1 MVKSIDNL
9 EKQVDA
15 FEQALSEN
23 PDTDLRDFLPR
34 TDDPI
39 YADTSLELMRID
51 LEHRWKVGSP
61 RPLDNYLSSFS
72 DVFEDSSRL
81 SELAFEEYRCRA
93 QAGEKVH
100 PEEYTQRYSV
110 PIDDWPLEDLTTTKP
125 HPWQSFETIDD
136 LGDESSRL
144 VDAIQLFPEVGHKF
158 LDFELIDRLG
168 QGSFATVF
176 LARQSQLAD
185 RQVVLKVS
193 AVSSVEPDYLARLQH
208 TNIVPIYS
216 VHQRDNLQAVCM
228 PYFGRTTLADVVRE
242 LKPLKQSPATGQ
254 FFIEQLRQEAPSD
267 ESRAAEPTK
276 HSPLQMLQQSSYVD
290 AVIQLAAELASGLEH
305 AHQAGILHRDIKPAN
320 VLLTDDGRPMLLDFN
335 MSDDIVVGGR
345 TCLVVGGTWP
355 YMSPEQRRSMDTGQP
370 IDQRSDIYSLGVLI
384 YQLLCR
390 RLPTDPATTDGP
402 NEINPWAEAADA
414 PTISEIQ
421 MQNPAVTRGVAS
433 ILQKC
438 LEVDRDARYQ
448 TMLELKEDLQRHL
461 EHRPL
466 AHAADRSLVERAQ
479 KWARRHPRVVSASTI
494 GCVAGVLLVAAMVSL
509 AWRDRVVKRYQ
520 AESLVQELHQTL
532 PELRIMF
539 GARRVDDQLGI
550 QAKEASR
557 QILDRVDPQP
567 EESWYEQGHVRRL
580 SEEDRNQ
587 LRDET
592 AELYSLMAA
601 SLVRSAAQATDDVEA
616 AEAFERADAYLER
629 AQQLYPDETPDTL
642 ADQRQSIESRRT
654 PGEQAAVSQLVN
666 ATMQDEPTAMLA
678 QQLMSQ
684 GRYLQAVP
692 FLEALR
698 TANPNDASTWFLLG
712 NSYAA
717 LSRFSEAE
725 GCFTTCATLWPESYL
740 AWFNR
745 GLCRLQ
751 MGQFAPAVEDFDR
764 VLELRPDYPPAL
776 FNRALGRKAIK
787 QYTGAIE
794 DLTRVIALQGPR
806 CRTLLVRAR
815 VYELMDD
822 AEAAEADRLQA
833 LQTEPVDANGW
844 MARALARVEDDP
856 AAALQDVQRAQQ
868 IAPELRD
875 VGRNL
880 AYIHAEHL
888 DQPEQAAQI
897 LADLV
902 TRFGNPDDVM
912 SQAVMLARMGR
923 DADAIAMGNQ
933 ALESRR
939 DGKLVFQMACVYSLN
954 ADEHPEYVDLSVAHL
969 AEAISMEPH
978 LLGKLVKDT
987 DLNNIRTTS
996 EFRRVMQAAITLQR
1010 KVRDLKKSQP

>member
-1 MVKSIDNL
+1 MANSIDNL

-15 FEQALSEN
+15 FEQALTEN

-34 TDDPI
+34 TDDPS
-39 YADTSLELMRID
+39 YANTSIELMRID

-61 RPLDNYLSSFS
+61 RSLENYLSSFS
-72 DVFEDSSRL
+72 DIFQDSSRL

-93 QAGEKVH
+93 QAGEEVR

-110 PIDDWPLEDLTTTKP
+110 PVDDWPIEGLMKTEP
-125 HPWQSFETIDD
+125 HPWQSLETIDD

-144 VDAIQLFPEVGHKF
+144 VGAIKLFPEVGHGF

-193 AVSSVEPDYLARLQH
+193 AVPSVEPDHLARLQH

-228 PYFGRTTLADVVRE
+228 PYFGRTTLADVVRK
-242 LKPLKQSPATGQ
+242 LTPLKQSPETGQ
-254 FFIEQLRQEAPSD
+254 FFIEQLRQGDHRD
-267 ESRAAEPTK
+267 ESHSAEQMQ
-276 HSPLQMLQQSSYVD
+276 HLRLQTLQQSSYVD
-290 AVIQLAAELASGLEH
+290 AVVQLAADLASGLEH
-305 AHQAGILHRDIKPAN
+305 AHQEGILHRDIKPAN

-355 YMSPEQRRSMDTGQP
+355 YMSPEQRRSMNTGQA

-390 RLPTDPATTDGP
+390 RLPTDPSTADVP
-402 NEINPWAEAADA
+402 NEMDPWPEAADT

-421 MQNPAVTRGVAS
+421 TRNPAVSRGVAS

-438 LEVDRDARYQ
+438 LEVDREARYQ

-466 AHAADRSLVERAQ
+466 AHAADRSIVERTQ
-479 KWARRHPRVVSASTI
+479 KWARRHPRLVSATTI
-494 GCVAGVLLVAAMVSL
+494 GCVAGVLLVTAMVAL

-520 AESLVQELHQTL
+520 AEALVQELHQTL

-539 GARRVDDQLGI
+539 GARTVDDELGI
-550 QAKEASR
+550 QAKEASEK
-557 QILDRVDPQP
+557 ILDRVDPQP
-567 EESWYEQGHVRRL
+567 EDFWHEQGHVRRL

-601 SLVRSAAQATDDVEA
+601 SLMRSAAQAADD
-616 AEAFERADAYLER
+616 AETADSLERADAYLQR
-629 AQQLYPDETPDTL
+629 AQQLYPDEAPDTL
-642 ADQRQSIESRRT
+642 ADQRQSIESRRAQ
-654 PGEQAAVSQLVN
+654 GEQAAEASLLVN

-678 QQLMSQ
+678 QQLMSD

-692 FLEALR
+692 FLETLR

-717 LSRFSEAE
+717 LSRYSEAE

-751 MGQFAPAVEDFDR
+751 MGQFASAIEDFDR

-776 FNRALGRKAIK
+776 FNRALGRKANK
-787 QYTGAIE
+787 
-794 DLTRVIALQGPR
+794 R
-806 CRTLLVRAR
+806 
-815 VYELMDD
+815 
-822 AEAAEADRLQA
+822 
-833 LQTEPVDANGW
+833 
-844 MARALARVEDDP
+844 
-856 AAALQDVQRAQQ
+856 
-868 IAPELRD
+868 
-875 VGRNL
+875 
-880 AYIHAEHL
+880 
-888 DQPEQAAQI
+888 
-897 LADLV
+897 
-902 TRFGNPDDVM
+902 
-912 SQAVMLARMGR
+912 
-923 DADAIAMGNQ
+923 
-933 ALESRR
+933 
-939 DGKLVFQMACVYSLN
+939 
-954 ADEHPEYVDLSVAHL
+954 
-969 AEAISMEPH
+969 
-978 LLGKLVKDT
+978 
-987 DLNNIRTTS
+987 
-996 EFRRVMQAAITLQR
+996 
-1010 KVRDLKKSQP
+1010 